1 MTNNVHGMAY
11 LLKLFMPFRNTCNG
25 SKLFLRDCLTHLSEI
40 DIILVP
46 ASRSVGINF
55 SLLLLL
61 FARCGV
67 KHVTWEC
74 CNKHY
79 IKASLLMI

>member
-1 MTNNVHGMAY
+1 
-11 LLKLFMPFRNTCNG
+11 MPFRSACHG
-25 SKLFLRDCLTHLSEI
+25 SKLFLRDCLTYLPEM
-40 DIILVP
+40 DIILMPVLH
-46 ASRSVGINF
+46 SVCINF
-55 SLLLLL
+55 YLLLLLL

-67 KHVTWEC
+67 MHVTWEC

>member
-1 MTNNVHGMAY
+1 MAY
-11 LLKLFMPFRNTCNG
+11 FLKLSMPIRNTCHG
-25 SKLFLRDCLTHLSEI
+25 SKLFLRDCLTHLSAT
-40 DIILVP
+40 DIILMP
-46 ASRSVGINF
+46 ALRSVCINF
-55 SLLLLL
+55 YLLLP

-67 KHVTWEC
+67 MHVTWEC

>member
-1 MTNNVHGMAY
+1 MAY
-11 LLKLFMPFRNTCNG
+11 FLKLFMPFRNTCPG
-25 SKLFLRDCLTHLSEI
+25 SKLFLRDCLTHLSAT
-40 DIILVP
+40 DIILML
-46 ASRSVGINF
+46 ALRSVCFNF
-55 SLLLLL
+55 YLLLLLLLLLL

-67 KHVTWEC
+67 MHVTWEC